1 MLLLLSASGIF
12 DLKLHG
18 GKAPSWLVS
27 RMIKLAD
34 GIFQVIYSEFGEVE
48 ILRRLSDP
56 IWFQA
61 VSNVLGY
68 DWDSSGSTTVTSAVL
83 KHVFNKGNLGIKA
96 AGGKGKRSRSTLDE
110 IDQLC
115 EKSYDVNPEE
125 LKYASRLVAKV
136 DNSAIQAGYS
146 IYHHVF
152 FFTKSGKWAV
162 VQQGMNMN
170 LKSARRYHWF
180 SDNVKSFVVEPHSGI
195 IGDRVIK
202 NVMNMV
208 AYESEE
214 ARKISVEIASESPST
229 LRRYLSLIEDSKQT
243 TLTSFIEPSFRS
255 IKRYKIVLEKN
266 INWDALR
273 VAYETKPSN
282 FEQLLAIKGVGPAT
296 VKALA
301 LVSEIIFDAEVSKR
315 DPIRYSF
322 AFGGKDGIPYPV
334 NRKKMDEA
342 IDFLRFAIERAK
354 IGDKS
359 KIVALRKLSN
369 FINKSFP

>member
-1 MLLLLSASGIF
+1 VSGIF
-12 DLKLHG
+12 DLRLHG
-18 GKAPSWLVS
+18 GKAPPWLVS
-27 RMIKLAD
+27 RMLKLAD

-61 VSNVLGY
+61 ISNVLGY

-83 KHVFNKGNLGIKA
+83 KHVFNKNNLDIKA

-110 IDQLC
+110 IDRLC
-115 EKSYDVNPEE
+115 EKNYDVNPEE

-162 VQQGMNMN
+162 VQQGMNTD

-180 SDNVKSFVVEPHSGI
+180 SDNVRSFVVEPHSGI
-195 IGDRVIK
+195 IGDKVVK

-214 ARKISVEIASESPST
+214 ARKISVEVASESPSN
-229 LRRYLSLIEDSKQT
+229 LRRYLTLIEDSKQT
-243 TLTSFIEPSFRS
+243 TLTSFIDPSFKS

-266 INWDALR
+266 INWDALKE
-273 VAYETKPSN
+273 AYETKPSN

-322 AFGGKDGIPYPV
+322 AFGGKDGVPYPV
-334 NRKKMDEA
+334 DRKKMDEA

-354 IGDKS
+354 IGDKN
-359 KIVALRKLSN
+359 KIIALRRLSG
-369 FINKSFP
+369 FMNKSFPQ